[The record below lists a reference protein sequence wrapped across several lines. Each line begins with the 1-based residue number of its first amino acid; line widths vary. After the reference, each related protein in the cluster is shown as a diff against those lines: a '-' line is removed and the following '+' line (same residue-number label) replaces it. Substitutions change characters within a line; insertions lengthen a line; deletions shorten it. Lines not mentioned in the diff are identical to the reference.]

1 MNITPQA
8 PTLSIPTAVNP
19 QTDNLRRENNIRE
32 VIAKPAAASQSAAEK
47 GVASEKERGRSPA
60 QNSEN
65 VDFENIRK
73 QAELAAKTI
82 NGDSDR
88 QNGSSGERSNAEEFL
103 DKESGAENEAENE
116 QSAEKS
122 PDGSPAPNSRE
133 EFTEKKI
140 INELK
145 LRDQEVRSH
154 ELAHAS
160 AGGTTTG
167 APTYSYEVGPDGK
180 KYAVAGEVSVDL
192 STVSGNPRATITK
205 MQKVHAA
212 ALAPANPSAQD
223 NRVAATAARVIL
235 QAQSELAALNLDDP
249 SKAKDLN
256 IQSKSNNVLSEQENN
271 KSEDYDTL
279 VNRTLESQE
288 AIAPS
293 RDSSV
298 DERALRIENFYSG
311 INKAYEKEPSFNFKL
326 TA

>member
-1 MNITPQA
+1 MNITPQT

-19 QTDNLRRENNIRE
+19 QTDNLRRENNVRE

-47 GVASEKERGRSPA
+47 GVASDKERGRSPA

-65 VDFENIRK
+65 IDFENIRK
-73 QAELAAKTI
+73 EAELAAKTI
-82 NGDSDR
+82 SGDSGR
-88 QNGSSGERSNAEEFL
+88 QGGSSEEKSNAEEFL
-103 DKESGAENEAENE
+103 EKEASTEEED
-116 QSAEKS
+116 EKS
-122 PDGSPAPNSRE
+122 GEKIDDDSTAKNSRE

-140 INELK
+140 LNELK

-160 AGGTTTG
+160 AGGSTTG
-167 APTYSYEVGPDGK
+167 APSYTFEVGPDGK
-180 KYAVAGEVSVDL
+180 KYAVGGEVSVDL
-192 STVSGNPRATITK
+192 STVNGNPRATINK

-223 NRVAATAARVIL
+223 TRVAATASRIIL
-235 QAQSELAALNLDDP
+235 QAQSELAALNLEDP

-256 IQSKSNNVLSEQENN
+256 IQSKSNDVLSKQRSDN
-271 KSEDYDTL
+271 SEDYDTL

-288 AIAPS
+288 NIAPS
-293 RDSSV
+293 RDRSV